1 VRWIEGS
8 VSDAAGGAMTGFE
21 MVYRCAGP
29 FLPPLY
35 GRVRQR
41 LIALARESGAD
52 RPQILDVG
60 GRKSHYT
67 IGVPGCITIT
77 ELPRETDTQMRLN
90 LGVTDPMIASMRRRR
105 TNVDTIM
112 LDDMTQ
118 SRLPSAAFDSVVAVE
133 VLEHVDRDRAFL
145 RNVHRVLKPGGTF
158 LMTTPNGDSV
168 PVPHNPDHKR
178 HYTRE
183 ALSDLLRE
191 LFDEVAVE
199 YAIVAG
205 RARTLGL
212 RSLSPRH
219 PIRAAGSMA
228 ANIVNAMQSSQADVC
243 IRAIGTRH
251 LIATARR
258 DV

>member
-1 VRWIEGS
+1 
-8 VSDAAGGAMTGFE
+8 MTGFE
-21 MVYRCAGP
+21 IAYRCAGP

-35 GRVRQR
+35 GTVRQR
-41 LIALARESGAD
+41 LSALARQSSAD
-52 RPQILDVG
+52 PPQILDVG

-67 IGVPGCITIT
+67 IGVQACITIT

-90 LGVTDPMIASMRRRR
+90 LGVTDPMIAAMKRRR
-105 TNVDTIM
+105 TNIGTIM

-118 SRLPSAAFDSVVAVE
+118 SRLASAAFDSVVAVE
-133 VLEHVDRDRAFL
+133 VLEHVDRDRDFL

-158 LMTTPNGDSV
+158 LMTTPNGDSI

-178 HYTRE
+178 HYTRD
-183 ALSDLLRE
+183 ALTGLLRE
-191 LFDEVAVE
+191 FFDDVAVE

-212 RSLSPRH
+212 RSLSLRH

-228 ANIVNAMQSSQADVC
+228 ANIVNAMQSSQGDVR

-258 DV
+258 AV